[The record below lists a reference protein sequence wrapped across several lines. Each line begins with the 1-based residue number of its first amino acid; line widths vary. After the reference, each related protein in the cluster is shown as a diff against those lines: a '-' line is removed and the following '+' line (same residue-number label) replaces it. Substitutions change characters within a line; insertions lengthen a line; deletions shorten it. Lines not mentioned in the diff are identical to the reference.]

1 MLFDDFCFVS
11 APLPMYFQFTPHR
24 QTSNFWMHSSS
35 LWSRFPIRT
44 SFLCDLFSHS
54 HFHFESVCVLVILGF
69 CNRSAA
75 KFSFSFFWH
84 DCVHVLTALYYLWFP
99 CLFTSLVLLLTVLVY
114 NSMAWKFNSKFP
126 KCVYTNLFDWF
137 ISFHCQVSV
146 TGIRM
151 VCIRSCWIRVGL
163 MQPIWVTRFPIT
175 SVINHTI
182 HIQCNRPRQHNRQSL
197 HNHKPDLLASHR
209 RPLHRRRAVQPP
221 FCHPFH
227 SIFHL
232 PNS

>member
-1 MLFDDFCFVS
+1 MIFVLFRRLFLCISHSRRIDKHPTSECIHLHYGVDFPFVHHFYVIYFLTRIFISNLFAFWSFWVS
-11 APLPMYFQFTPHR
+11 AIVPR
-24 QTSNFWMHSSS
+24 Q
-35 LWSRFPIRT
+35 
-44 SFLCDLFSHS
+44 SFLFL
-54 HFHFESVCVLVILGF
+54 
-69 CNRSAA
+69 
-75 KFSFSFFWH
+75 SFWR

-146 TGIRM
+146 TAIRM
-151 VCIRSCWIRVGL
+151 VCIRSYWIRVGL
-163 MQPIWVTRFPIT
+163 MQPIWVTHFPIT

-182 HIQCNRPRQHNRQSL
+182 HIQCNRQRQHNRQSL
-197 HNHKPDLLASHR
+197 LNHKPDLLASHR
-209 RPLHRRRAVQPP
+209 RLLHRRRAVQPP
-221 FCHPFH
+221 FCHH
-227 SIFHL
+227 SILFRL